1 MQNYSR
7 KYTLVLDFE
16 LNLVLVLKLIL
27 RLFKFL
33 KTENYFHFGPVINPL
48 IKNAYMTNKVLC

>member
-16 LNLVLVLKLIL
+16 PNLVLVLKLIL

-33 KTENYFHFGPVINPL
+33 KTENHFHFGPRYQSTYKKCVHD
-48 IKNAYMTNKVLC
+48 K